1 MFSISKH
8 LKSLLLEH
16 NCVIVPDLGGF
27 VAQYVPAR
35 YDQESQKFYPPTR
48 LVAFNADLQMNDGL
62 LVQSLMQTYDATF
75 PEMQKAVEDKVA
87 DIKDQLFTIGHY
99 DIAGIGRLSPNVEG
113 RTEFEPAQDGLVSPG
128 FYGLEYI
135 SAQPLKQSEAGTNLS
150 RGLIRREG
158 NGYVVRIHRS
168 VANVAAAVVCGLFC
182 YFSWN
187 APAGTDASKPHEAKL
202 FMTEA
207 FASQP
212 TKTVQAEAKKDANFN
227 EASSNVRLS
236 LAQQKKAVSDAVEQA
251 VALQAQST
259 EVVPSAT
266 KPFTI
271 VLVGGLSQA
280 YAEAFIE
287 RLQAAGMNDGRIE
300 MDGRNFSVHYSA
312 FATFAEAATFLSE
325 NKAVDGFQYGWVK
338 EVK

>member
-135 SAQPLKQSEAGTNLS
+135 SAQPLKQSDKGTNLS

-158 NGYVVRIHRS
+158 NGYVVRIHRN
-168 VANVAAAVVCGLFC
+168 VANAAAAAVCGLFC

-187 APAGTDASKPHEAKL
+187 APASSDASQPHEAQL

-212 TKTVQAEAKKDANFN
+212 KTIQAEAKKDADFN
-227 EASSNVRLS
+227 EASANVRLS
-236 LAQQKKAVSDAVEQA
+236 LGQQKKAVSDAVRKA
-251 VALQAQST
+251 VALQAQKA
-259 EVVPSAT
+259 EVVPSAS

-300 MDGRNFSVHYSA
+300 TNGRDFSVHYSA
-312 FATFAEAATFLSE
+312 FASFAEAATFLSE
-325 NKAVDGFQYGWVK
+325 NKTVDGFQYGWVK